1 MQRQD
6 QTFDKRYWDKNAN
19 ALLNGAREEDG
30 GGSGIA
36 LKTTADGACFFNAA
50 CTGLFG
56 GEFTEPSETNH
67 LALPLRV
74 SVIRHGAAELETL
87 IGNKHSYFRR
97 FDAYDGNVQEMAGD
111 LEMDIKFEMGCDE
124 DVPVLKEDIARAC
137 LVAAL
142 LSIGTEFSEGSNF
155 CLPLLAD
162 VTRVNIRC
170 FYPGNNTSYAC
181 TRTLGIRGSIVSW
194 PYMSA

>member
-6 QTFDKRYWDKNAN
+6 QTFDERYWDKNCN

-36 LKTTADGACFFNAA
+36 LRTTADGACFFNAA

-56 GEFTEPSETNH
+56 GEFTKPSDTNH

-74 SVIRHGAAELETL
+74 SVIRLGVVELERL

-97 FDAYDGNVQEMAGD
+97 FDAYDGNVLGMAED
-111 LEMDIKFEMGCDE
+111 LGVTVKFEEGCDGNI
-124 DVPVLKEDIARAC
+124 PVLKEDIARAC
-137 LVAAL
+137 LVVAL
-142 LSIGTEFSEGSNF
+142 RSIATRFSEGSNF

-162 VTRVNIRC
+162 VTGVNIRC
-170 FYPGNNTSYAC
+170 FYPGNNTSQAC
-181 TRTLGIRGSIVSW
+181 TRTLGIRGTIVS
-194 PYMSA
+194 